1 MSFTVRNTH
10 LGNEKRGGSAQ
21 AAEFYWGRK
30 CLLPR
35 IPQETPKG
43 HVDSSWQSVTRLGKP
58 LLSFIA
64 GVHEWTAVLYPKHS
78 VCRHWRQPVRD
89 TYVLCGLSH
98 TQLPFCPRGGGRSA
112 QWTCG
117 WLFFL
122 KEALTCRLTSPFCD
136 FCLFT
141 GYKHCDKYLRLLLE
155 REPLLQWA

>member
-1 MSFTVRNTH
+1 MSFTVRNTQAMKREEVVLRQLNFTEGENVSCPASH
-10 LGNEKRGGSAQ
+10 RRHPKATWIPAGRAWPDLGNLSCLILQEFTSGQLCCILNTVFADTEGSLLGILM
-21 AAEFYWGRK
+21 FCVV
-30 CLLPR
+30 CL
-35 IPQETPKG
+35 
-43 HVDSSWQSVTRLGKP
+43 
-58 LLSFIA
+58 
-64 GVHEWTAVLYPKHS
+64 
-78 VCRHWRQPVRD
+78 
-89 TYVLCGLSH
+89 